1 MRWIMT
7 HPRPRQERKL
17 VRRSHKVSRQASRR
31 ICNPA
36 LKNVLTYWCS
46 ADLQSAAR
54 EIAFPLI
61 VVGGLQIPR
70 FNRSNLFLR
79 RISNPPGR
87 LAGDFMVMPGGFETI
102 MIGFEQSS
110 YRFACVR
117 ICVCM
122 RTRVH
127 SHAYAL
133 ARLCACTHMRC
144 VYVYYKE

>member
-1 MRWIMT
+1 MT

-17 VRRSHKVSRQASRR
+17 VSRSHKVSRQASRR

-46 ADLQSAAR
+46 ADLQSAAS
-54 EIAFPLI
+54 EIAFPFI
-61 VVGGLQIPR
+61 FVGGLQIPR
-70 FNRSNLFLR
+70 FDRSNLFLR

-102 MIGFEQSS
+102 IIGFEQSS

-127 SHAYAL
+127 SHAYAP
-133 ARLCACTHMRC
+133 ARLCACTHMQC